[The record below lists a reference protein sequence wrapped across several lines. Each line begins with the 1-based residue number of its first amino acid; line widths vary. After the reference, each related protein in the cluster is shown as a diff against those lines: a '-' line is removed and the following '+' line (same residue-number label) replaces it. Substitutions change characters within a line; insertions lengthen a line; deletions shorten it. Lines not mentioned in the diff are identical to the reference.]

1 MEYKMRQK
9 RNTKNMINVNWKN
22 RSQNYLN
29 EMQSLLDRLQSIE
42 NQDLKKEILYKILKC
57 DNELTILAET
67 LFDEYYEKGKKDA
80 RKA

>member
-1 MEYKMRQK
+1 
-9 RNTKNMINVNWKN
+9 MINVNWKN

-42 NQDLKKEILYKILKC
+42 NQELKKEILYKILKC

>member
-1 MEYKMRQK
+1 MRRK

-42 NQDLKKEILYKILKC
+42 NQELKKEILYKILKC

-67 LFDEYYEKGKKDA
+67 LFDEYYEKGKNDA

>member
-1 MEYKMRQK
+1 MRRK

-42 NQDLKKEILYKILKC
+42 NQELKKEILYKILKC

>member
-1 MEYKMRQK
+1 MKKK

-22 RSQNYLN
+22 RSQNYLE

-42 NQDLKKEILYKILKC
+42 DKDLKKEILYKILKC

-67 LFDEYYEKGKKDA
+67 LFDEYYEKGKEDA
-80 RKA
+80 RKT

>member
-1 MEYKMRQK
+1 MKKK

-22 RSQNYLN
+22 RSQNYLE

-42 NQDLKKEILYKILKC
+42 DKDLKKEIFYKILKC

-67 LFDEYYEKGKKDA
+67 LFDEYYEKGKEDA
-80 RKA
+80 RKT

>member
-1 MEYKMRQK
+1 MRQK

>member
-1 MEYKMRQK
+1 MKKK

-42 NQDLKKEILYKILKC
+42 NQELKKEILYKILKC

-67 LFDEYYEKGKKDA
+67 LFDEYYEKGKRDA
-80 RKA
+80 SKI

>member
-1 MEYKMRQK
+1 MERK

-42 NQDLKKEILYKILKC
+42 NQELKKEILYKILKC

-67 LFDEYYEKGKKDA
+67 LFDEYYEKGKRDA
-80 RKA
+80 NKV

>member
-1 MEYKMRQK
+1 MRRK

-22 RSQNYLN
+22 KSQNYLN

-42 NQDLKKEILYKILKC
+42 NQELKKEILYKILKC

-67 LFDEYYEKGKKDA
+67 LFDEYYEKGKNDA